1 MTGRFIGI
9 DWGNTSFRA
18 YLADGAGHIAAT
30 RHAADGIMT
39 VSDGDF
45 DAVLERH
52 IGDWDVTLPVIISGM
67 ITSRQ
72 GWIECP
78 YVPCPASLADV
89 AGALCH
95 HRSRRGRPIA
105 FVPGLSTRSADG
117 IPDVMRGEETQV
129 FGSLAGGS
137 DCFVAPGTHSRW
149 ITVADGRIVH
159 FTTYMTGEVYAAL
172 KAHTI
177 LGRMMT
183 ADDMDDA
190 AFARGVQSALLD
202 PAGFLHRIF
211 AARTLGLFGEI
222 DGQHLASYLSG
233 LLIGTEVA
241 HAIRTSPRP
250 LDCVVLGGEAIG
262 HRYVEAL
269 QIAGVPVRLGD
280 PHAVVAGLARLAGE
294 AKLLT

>member
-9 DWGNTSFRA
+9 DWGTTSFRA
-18 YLADGAGHIAAT
+18 YLADGEGRIAAV
-30 RHAADGIMT
+30 RSAADGNMT

-52 IGDWDVTLPVIISGM
+52 VGAWDATLPVIVSGM
-67 ITSRQ
+67 IASRQ
-72 GWIECP
+72 GWVECP

-95 HRSRRGRPIA
+95 HRSRRGRSIA

-117 IPDVMRGEETQV
+117 IPDVMRGEEMQV

-137 DCFVAPGTHSRW
+137 DRFVAPGTHSKW
-149 ITVADGRIVH
+149 IAVEDGRIVH

-172 KAHTI
+172 RSHTV
-177 LGRMMT
+177 LGRLMSGD
-183 ADDMDDA
+183 AGDA
-190 AFARGVQSALLD
+190 AAFTRGVESALLD

-222 DGQHLASYLSG
+222 DSQHLASYLSG

-280 PHAVVAGLARLAGE
+280 PHAAVIGLARLAGE
-294 AKLLT
+294 ARLLT